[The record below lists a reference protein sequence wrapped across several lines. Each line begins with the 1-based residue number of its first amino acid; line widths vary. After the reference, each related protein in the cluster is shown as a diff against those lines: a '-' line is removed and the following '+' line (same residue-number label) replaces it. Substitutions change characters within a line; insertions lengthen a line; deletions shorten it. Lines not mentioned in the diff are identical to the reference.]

1 MAYAATAG
9 GSLPSTTAAPG
20 VLALQRAMVWL
31 VGASVAIVFI
41 EPSPYEL
48 ATLAAS
54 VIFFATGLRMR
65 LVFMPLLLLLFL
77 VNIGYTISAV
87 AVFDRPS
94 VPNWIATS
102 WYMAVTV
109 IFFAMV
115 ISEDTAARL
124 DMLRRGLV
132 VGALVA
138 ALAGIAGYFNLI
150 PGGRDLLTL
159 YDRARGT
166 FKDPNVFGAFLILPA
181 LFALQSVVS
190 DKFGKSFRSTIVF
203 GIISLAI
210 LLAFSR
216 AAWGM
221 LIVTS
226 GFMLALMVLTSRSQS
241 QRSRIIVMALVTV
254 ILAAALVA
262 VLLSFN
268 SIAQLFKQRASFDQS
283 YDEGR
288 FGRFGRHILGAEM
301 ALGLPFGIGPLQF
314 NRFFPEDTH
323 NSYLNA
329 FMSGGW
335 LSGVCY
341 PALVFV
347 TVMTGFR
354 YVFVRVPWQRT
365 YLAIFSAF
373 LGTVGE
379 SFIIDTDHWRHFWMM
394 LGVMWGMFVAAERW
408 KAKRRSSRSWHRCA
422 GVVLGRKPRA
432 LHLSTRSRMVGT
444 LRFAHNLRLLL
455 HRERQPSVID
465 QTLDQFV
472 LHRRPRRPD
481 SRGNIGRIAQQA
493 DRAFRD
499 HLRGRAIAGIAV
511 ALDHRAAL
519 TAIGGDR
526 HEQQIVDA
534 VLAFLLR
541 RSLARLRPPEPIF
554 SVLAW
559 R

>member
-9 GSLPSTTAAPG
+9 NSLPSMTAAPG
-20 VLALQRAMVWL
+20 VLALQRALVWL
-31 VGASVAIVFI
+31 VGACGAIVFI

-48 ATLAAS
+48 ATLAAAL
-54 VIFFATGLRMR
+54 VFFATGLRMR
-65 LVFMPLLLLLFL
+65 LVFVPLLLLLFL
-77 VNIGYTISAV
+77 LNLGYSIAAV
-87 AVFDRPS
+87 AVMDRPN

-115 ISEDTAARL
+115 ISEDTSARL

-132 VGALVA
+132 VGALIA
-138 ALAGIAGYFNLI
+138 ALAGIAGYFNLV

-166 FKDPNVFGAFLILPA
+166 FKDPNVYGAFLVLPA

-190 DKFGKSFRSTIVF
+190 DRFGKAFRSAIAF

-216 AAWGM
+216 AAWGV
-221 LIVTS
+221 LVLTS
-226 GFMLALMVLTSRSQS
+226 AVLMVLTSRSQS
-241 QRSRIIVMALVTV
+241 QRSRIIVMALVV
-254 ILAAALVA
+254 VVLAAALVA
-262 VLLSFN
+262 VLLSFD

-314 NRFFPEDTH
+314 NRYFPEDTH

-347 TVMTGFR
+347 TVLTSFR
-354 YVFVRVPWQRT
+354 YVFVR
-365 YLAIFSAF
+365 
-373 LGTVGE
+373 
-379 SFIIDTDHWRHFWMM
+379 
-394 LGVMWGMFVAAERW
+394 
-408 KAKRRSSRSWHRCA
+408 
-422 GVVLGRKPRA
+422 
-432 LHLSTRSRMVGT
+432 
-444 LRFAHNLRLLL
+444 
-455 HRERQPSVID
+455 
-465 QTLDQFV
+465 
-472 LHRRPRRPD
+472 
-481 SRGNIGRIAQQA
+481 
-493 DRAFRD
+493 
-499 HLRGRAIAGIAV
+499 
-511 ALDHRAAL
+511 
-519 TAIGGDR
+519 
-526 HEQQIVDA
+526 
-534 VLAFLLR
+534 
-541 RSLARLRPPEPIF
+541 
-554 SVLAW
+554 
-559 R
+559 